1 MGLQYILDNRE
12 GEKGKKDSHKPVI
25 ARLRSGKYRKEVQ
38 ISHEDCNTE
47 HEVQA
52 IPNVIR
58 SEIWDSQSLTEV

>member
-1 MGLQYILDNRE
+1 LENRE

-25 ARLRSGKYRKEVQ
+25 ARLRSGKDQKEVQ
-38 ISHEDCNTE
+38 ISHEDCK
-47 HEVQA
+47 VQA

>member
-1 MGLQYILDNRE
+1 MYIREKRE
-12 GEKGKKDSHKPVI
+12 GSHKSVIVSLLELKDS
-25 ARLRSGKYRKEVQ
+25 RKEVQ